1 MIKCHSCNINR
12 FYDVLAN
19 ASGTRLPAPDWEHR
33 LRPDVTLQPRIVWTF
48 NVKAEKRRR
57 QSKFRQM
64 SRIEKEQ
71 KLVVL
76 LVNQIAGK
84 QPKRRALLRTQPLT
98 DPPVIQPDAARHSWT
113 LCQAST
119 RPRAIEEE
127 SGPTPRAAR
136 RVISSKGS
144 LLPSAATGVQMALST
159 AAVSTHYC
167 LITGC
172 SRSKP
177 THSLGCCVFTPLSR
191 RREKQGRGCREM
203 RLVPVSRPSGRRP
216 RPPRHIS
223 GGHVGGFHY
232 WRPLLCLNHNG
243 GDSACQWEPR
253 RHAARLAVARTDVWR
268 PRASAA
274 CSQS

>member
-1 MIKCHSCNINR
+1 MCWPTSHPRRGVSLASRRR
-12 FYDVLAN
+12 FTA
-19 ASGTRLPAPDWEHR
+19 AG
-33 LRPDVTLQPRIVWTF
+33 IVWTF
-48 NVKAEKRRR
+48 NEKAEKRRR

-98 DPPVIQPDAARHSWT
+98 DPPVIQPDGARHSWT
-113 LCQAST
+113 LLCQASR
-119 RPRAIEEE
+119 RPTAIEEE

-136 RVISSKGS
+136 RVISPKGS
-144 LLPSAATGVQMALST
+144 LLPSAATGVQTALST
-159 AAVSTHYC
+159 AAVSAHYR

-172 SRSKP
+172 SRSEP

-216 RPPRHIS
+216 RPPRRIG

-243 GDSACQWEPR
+243 ADSACQWEPR
-253 RHAARLAVARTDVWR
+253 RHAARLAAARRDVWR

-274 CSQS
+274 CSRS